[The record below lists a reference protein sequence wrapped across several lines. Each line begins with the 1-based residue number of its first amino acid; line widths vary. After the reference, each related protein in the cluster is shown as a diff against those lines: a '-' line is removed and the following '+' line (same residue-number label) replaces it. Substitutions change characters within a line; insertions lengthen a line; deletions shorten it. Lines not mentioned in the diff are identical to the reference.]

1 MRPALTRRA
10 LVATLAAAGIVQMLP
25 APAAALTDRGAADL
39 IGKLVGDINQVINS
53 GRSANAMFGD
63 FERIFARYADVPTI
77 ARSTLGPD
85 ARQASAAQM
94 SAYTGAFQGY
104 IARKYGKRFREFI
117 GGRIEVKGARAV
129 KSFFEVKTV
138 AILRGEAPFE
148 VTFLVSN
155 KSGRDLFFD
164 MYIEGISLLKAERT
178 EIGAMMDRRRGDI
191 NGLIA
196 DLRKAG

>member
-1 MRPALTRRA
+1 MTYAISRRA
-10 LVATLAAAGIVQMLP
+10 VIASLGAAAAVQLLP
-25 APAAALTDRGAADL
+25 LRAFALTDAGAAQL

-53 GRSANAMFGD
+53 GRSADAMYGE

-85 ARQASAAQM
+85 ARAASSSQM
-94 SAYTGAFQGY
+94 AAYTKAFQGY
-104 IARKYGKRFREFI
+104 ISRKYGKRFREFI
-117 GGRIEVKGARAV
+117 GGAIEVKGARPV

-138 AILRGEAPFE
+138 AILKGEAPFE

-178 EIGAMMDRRRGDI
+178 EIGAMLDRRRGDI

-196 DLRKAG
+196 DLKTAG